1 MFSALKFGKN
11 FLRPSKSS
19 IPIWQYGP
27 ERSHAM
33 KDDTTRYPRTMV
45 VFAIVMLGTGVERY
59 ALPVLLS
66 LSVASFCSMKIIS
79 TIGYVVG
86 LTMAAVVGDCMRR
99 NTSFLS
105 CLKTACP
112 FSNSAVQAFIP
123 RSVTHSASGSLARYC
138 NSWCHLW
145 IHSTIECPSDLLSL
159 WFLAAACIPPISA

>member
-1 MFSALKFGKN
+1 LTC
-11 FLRPSKSS
+11 KSS
-19 IPIWQYGP
+19 TPVWQYEP
-27 ERSHAM
+27 ERSHAT

-66 LSVASFCSMKIIS
+66 LSVAFLCSMKIIS

-86 LTMAAVVGDCMRR
+86 LTMAAVVGECMRR

-112 FSNSAVQAFIP
+112 FSNSAPQAFIP
-123 RSVTHSASGSLARYC
+123 RTVTHSASGSLARYG
-138 NSWCHLW
+138 NSARHLW
-145 IHSTIECPSDLLSL
+145 IHSIIERPQ
-159 WFLAAACIPPISA
+159 